1 MNREYRPRGSYS
13 VLESQDTFQVKE
25 LLIDPGKRLSL
36 HSHKFRAEHWFIIS
50 GRGTV
55 EVDARQYSVSAGESV
70 DIPIGVKHRISCDSE
85 APLIFIEVQT
95 GKSFEE
101 SDIIRFEDDYG
112 RR

>member
-1 MNREYRPRGSYS
+1 MNRENRPWGSYS

-25 LLIDPGKRLSL
+25 LRIDPGKRLSL
-36 HSHKFRAEHWFIIS
+36 QSHKLRAEHWFIIS

-55 EVDARQYSVSAGESV
+55 EIDVRQFSVSPGESI
-70 DIPIGVKHRISCDSE
+70 DIPMGVKHRISCDPE

-101 SDIIRFEDDYG
+101 SDIVRFEDDYG
-112 RR
+112 RS